1 MGAIDP
7 VGITNASASNVRN
20 KKARIN
26 AITTDSAVS
35 RQFSSRTGGTP
46 EGLLPEGL
54 VPAGLLPDEVPPPDF
69 DSPGIDPEGFAAGE
83 VVAVPGK
90 GAGVPPEVVSRGGLA
105 GMEKGSV
112 LGEKS
117 LDVQ

>member
-1 MGAIDP
+1 

-46 EGLLPEGL
+46 EGLLL
-54 VPAGLLPDEVPPPDF
+54 LPAGLLPDEVPPTDF
-69 DSPGIDPEGFAAGE
+69 DIPGIDPEGFAAGE

-90 GAGVPPEVVSRGGLA
+90 GAGVPPEVVSRGGLG
-105 GMEKGSV
+105 GMETGSG